1 LHVVLQNELTYS
13 IFDAAEP
20 EFEKELHGVQSWDDR
35 NGGQIRATML
45 HTVTSLILVFMV
57 CLIRKYDQVDLLD
70 SCRTLKQIEVSQEGA
85 FNKPHPS
92 LSWLSST
99 ATIYLLGICQHVAA
113 FECDARFLKHQNL

>member
-1 LHVVLQNELTYS
+1 MHVVLQNELTYS

-20 EFEKELHGVQSWDDR
+20 EFEKELHGIQSWDDR
-35 NGGQIRATML
+35 IGGQIRATML
-45 HTVTSLILVFMV
+45 HTVTSLLLVFMV

-70 SCRTLKQIEVSQEGA
+70 SCRTLEQIEVSHEVA

-92 LSWLSST
+92 LSWLSCT
-99 ATIYLLGICQHVAA
+99 ATIYLLGICQYAAA